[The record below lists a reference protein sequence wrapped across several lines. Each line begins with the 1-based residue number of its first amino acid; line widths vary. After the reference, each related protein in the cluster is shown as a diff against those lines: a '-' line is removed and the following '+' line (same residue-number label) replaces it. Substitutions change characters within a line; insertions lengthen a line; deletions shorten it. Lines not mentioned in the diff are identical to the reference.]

1 MKPNQNT
8 KKNVS
13 FFREINS
20 FEFSAT
26 LFSRK
31 INLSVLGKPAEVQT
45 DDIPTLPRVEVI
57 RRLRDRLEPI
67 LLFGESEVVAEK
79 RLRALEINEPD
90 KIEGI
95 KNDFKV
101 RQS

>member
-1 MKPNQNT
+1 M
-8 KKNVS
+8 
-13 FFREINS
+13 
-20 FEFSAT
+20 
-26 LFSRK
+26 
-31 INLSVLGKPAEVQT
+31 GKPADVQI

-67 LLFGESEVVAEK
+67 LLFGESELDSQK

-95 KNDFKV
+95 KNDYKVSSISFVTEFKLFN
-101 RQS
+101 RF

>member
-1 MKPNQNT
+1 MVIIFKCLAT
-8 KKNVS
+8 FS
-13 FFREINS
+13 REIK
-20 FEFSAT
+20 
-26 LFSRK
+26 LF
-31 INLSVLGKPAEVQT
+31 SVLGKPSEVQT

-67 LLFGESEVVAEK
+67 LLFGESELDSQK

-95 KNDFKV
+95 KNDYKV
-101 RQS
+101 CSI